1 MIAKKR
7 LNINIKNS
15 VLQGVLVKLV
25 LMNNVTHCTFHKKF
39 DALRLAGRTRFEYL
53 YLAFSRK
60 FSTKNHYLV
69 TNNNIK
75 IDNYVADKVVNV
87 L

>member
-1 MIAKKR
+1 MVVKKR

-15 VLQGVLVKLV
+15 VLQGVLVNLV
-25 LMNNVTHCTFHKKF
+25 LMNSVTHCTFHKKF

-60 FSTKNHYLV
+60 FSTKNHYPV
-69 TNNNIK
+69 TIRKNYQKKTIDRNNK
-75 IDNYVADKVVNV
+75 K
-87 L
+87 